1 MIDLVAGKFAL
12 FSKWASYLGPFALLM
27 LRLGWGWE
35 MLESGYG
42 HLTHIQSTVDFFVS
56 LHIPFP
62 KANVIISG
70 STEMVGGALMM
81 LGLAARLISIPL
93 LFNFL
98 VAILTASHDNV
109 VHIFSQDFSKIVDD
123 TAYPFVMTSLVILAF
138 GPGLF
143 SIDGILRATAFRKFF
158 PESARDVTAP
168 GFDPVMPQL

>member
-1 MIDLVAGKFAL
+1 MFDSLVKIYAL
-12 FSKWASYLGPFALLM
+12 FLKWTSFLAPFALLM
-27 LRLGWGWE
+27 LRLSWGWE

-42 HLTHIQSTVDFFVS
+42 HLTHIHATTDFFMS

-62 KANVIISG
+62 RANVIISG
-70 STEMVGGALMM
+70 STELIGGALMM

-109 VHIFSQDFSKIVDD
+109 VHLFTQDYSKIVDD
-123 TAYPFVMTSLVILAF
+123 TAYPFVVTSLIILAF

-143 SIDGILRATAFRKFF
+143 SIDGILR
-158 PESARDVTAP
+158 VTLFEKYLHRQDSSP
-168 GFDPVMPQL
+168 GFSVVTPSL